1 MINFEKLKGIKSDYP
16 MFVVDNF
23 LSNKF
28 CKSIKKEIENFGS
41 FDDFVMHGR
50 NRLNKGSKNFK
61 NFIKKSKNSRNLYK
75 KINNKFFFYKLK
87 NIIEENFNKSIW
99 KMDIKKYNFS
109 KSKFGLQKG
118 SQLTNKKSKLNTVN
132 LDIDFS
138 LSEKGYYRSAHRDR
152 ETRIINFL
160 IYLNSIPKKYG
171 GALQV
176 FSLKKKI
183 KGNFKNYPRFPK
195 ISKLKKIA
203 EFQPKI
209 GKIIIFLSSPDSY
222 HGASKFKSN
231 GKVKRFFIYGSY
243 SLNKIVK
250 WNLSRND

>member
-1 MINFEKLKGIKSDYP
+1 M
-16 MFVVDNF
+16 
-23 LSNKF
+23 
-28 CKSIKKEIENFGS
+28 
-41 FDDFVMHGR
+41 
-50 NRLNKGSKNFK
+50 
-61 NFIKKSKNSRNLYK
+61 
-75 KINNKFFFYKLK
+75 
-87 NIIEENFNKSIW
+87 
-99 KMDIKKYNFS
+99 
-109 KSKFGLQKG
+109 
-118 SQLTNKKSKLNTVN
+118 N

-152 ETRIINFL
+152 DTRIINFL

-176 FSLKKKI
+176 FSLKKKLNE
-183 KGNFKNYPRFPK
+183 NFKSYPRFPK
-195 ISKLKKIA
+195 TNKLKKVA

-250 WNLSRND
+250 WKFNINY